1 MKAWYFSPIK
11 RAWIEI
17 SGIGFSNVN
26 VARHLGYLVAF
37 GKGQKWKPLE
47 FLSRFMP
54 GSTNFKQAF
63 GEKAFRIKDLGGGPA
78 NPLINKDFFGA
89 INDLGGLAWI
99 LIRILLQFVT
109 L

>member
-37 GKGQKWKPLE
+37 GKGKK
-47 FLSRFMP
+47 
-54 GSTNFKQAF
+54 
-63 GEKAFRIKDLGGGPA
+63 
-78 NPLINKDFFGA
+78 
-89 INDLGGLAWI
+89 
-99 LIRILLQFVT
+99 
-109 L
+109 